1 MATPRNIQNLG
12 ISSADI
18 SRNITIARGDYRDLS
33 HINKFG
39 YNAGTTNSFETV
51 TDLSGVYSY
60 IDAPIQLTV
69 TSASGATDNG
79 IVVELQGLDANYAL
93 QTVSVTLAGSGT
105 ATTTETFKRIF
116 RASVTSGTPDG
127 NITIGDS
134 QTYAQILATNN
145 QTLMAV
151 YTIPAGKRG
160 YLIKFQG
167 SQQKDQ
173 DTTFRLLA
181 RPFGKVFQ
189 NKGQWAGRGGQ
200 INYDY
205 PVPLV
210 FEEKTDIEIQVKTGS
225 ASEAGALF
233 DLILEDRP

>member
-1 MATPRNIQNLG
+1 MGFNLDNTHSG
-12 ISSADI
+12 
-18 SRNITIARGDYRDLS
+18 SRVAPVNLHIARGDWNDLS

-39 YNAGTTNSFETV
+39 YNAATSSSFETV

-79 IVVELQGLDANYAL
+79 VEVELQGLDANYLA
-93 QTVSVTLAGSGT
+93 QTVSVTLAGLGT
-105 ATTTETFKRIF
+105 ATTTEIFKRIF
-116 RASVTSGTPDG
+116 RARVTSGTPDG

-134 QTYAQILATNN
+134 QTYAQITAGNG
-145 QTLMAV
+145 QTLMAT
-151 YTIPAGKRG
+151 YTVPGNQDA

-173 DTTFRLLA
+173 DTTFQLMA
-181 RPFGKVFQ
+181 RPFGTDTFQ
-189 NKGQWAGRGGQ
+189 VKGQWAGRGGQ

-205 PVPLV
+205 PVPLK
-210 FEEKTDIEIQVKTGS
+210 FEGKTDIEIRVKTGS

-233 DLILEDRP
+233 DLILEKRP